1 MIDTLL
7 TYWASFGVGLAWLYA
22 VGHGLSRHTIES
34 RLLLVMLFSSIG
46 MIQLCWCLVLA
57 DELAHYPWA
66 LYLHQPALFLI
77 GPCLYAY
84 SSVISGHSLGRK
96 LLWLH
101 MVPAIVVSGF
111 SLAQWLYRSGDEP
124 VMLSSVW
131 VAASA
136 GLGAGYV
143 ATVLR
148 KLLQIKNP
156 RGYVRVEIFVLV
168 ALMLIGCFVAL
179 SALIGGLLA
188 SRLFFQ
194 VYLSLITLV
203 MVFSYWLGVKYPE
216 LVHYVA
222 EAAEAAEAAQIT
234 SMEVAAK
241 KYENSTL
248 DNVDVDSSV
257 RALEVLM
264 REEHLYQD
272 DTLSLSSLA
281 QQLNLS
287 AHQLSELLNERQQ
300 VSFSGY
306 LKGLRVAAAKQRLL
320 DDPEE
325 PILSIGLAVGFSS
338 SSAFYSAFREL
349 EGCPPGKFRKL
360 EVSS

>member
-1 MIDTLL
+1 VIEALL
-7 TYWASFGVGLAWLYA
+7 TYWTSFGVGLAWLYA
-22 VGHGLSRHTIES
+22 IGHGLSRHNIES

-57 DELAHYPWA
+57 DKLVSYPWA

-77 GPCLYAY
+77 GPSLYAY
-84 SSVISGHSLGRK
+84 SNVISGNSLGRK

-111 SLAQWLYRSGDEP
+111 SLAQWLYRSDDDP
-124 VMLSSVW
+124 VALSSVW

-143 ATVLR
+143 AIVLR
-148 KLLQIKNP
+148 KLLQVKNP
-156 RGYVRVEIFVLV
+156 RGYVRIEIIVLA
-168 ALMLIGCFVAL
+168 ALVLIGCFVAL
-179 SALIGGLLA
+179 SALLGGLLV

-203 MVFSYWLGVKYPE
+203 MVLSYWLGVKYPE

-222 EAAEAAEAAQIT
+222 EAAEAAKIT
-234 SMEVAAK
+234 STGVTAK

-248 DNVDVDSSV
+248 DKVDVDSSV

-306 LKGLRVAAAKQRLL
+306 LKGLRVTAAKQRLL
-320 DDPEE
+320 DDLEE
-325 PILSIGLAVGFSS
+325 PILNIGLAVGFSS
-338 SSAFYSAFREL
+338 SSAFYSAFREI
-349 EGCPPGKFRKL
+349 EGCPPGKFRKQEL
-360 EVSS
+360 NG